1 MDTTADIDNLDLRD
15 NEIISKVGR
24 SILRRVVIGF
34 QTGSR
39 REETLKCVT
48 MKVGTA
54 ICAGWLTFGVNVSF
68 QDSLRIWTL

>member
-39 REETLKCVT
+39 REETLT
-48 MKVGTA
+48 MCNNESGD
-54 ICAGWLTFGVNVSF
+54 CNMCWLV
-68 QDSLRIWTL
+68 DIWR